1 MYEQLPVLTH
11 NMLYL
16 LFSVLLASAVSGF
29 TPVVYPG
36 KVSSECVHDDP
47 LHDEQFMEAI
57 RQAHQRLGPPGCNPP
72 RNRSCQEI
80 IHCFPSASS
89 GYYQI
94 HAPNGSL
101 LQVYCDMEGTNCGN
115 ITGWTRVAYL
125 NMTQPN
131 ATCPPALE
139 RKDTNAGL
147 ALCYRRNAG
156 CDSTVYSTLGLS
168 YSQVCGQVL
177 GYQYGNPDAFWSFLE
192 GNQKTLDSTYVDGI
206 SITYGNSPRKHIWTY
221 VGGSSQNRAS
231 DCDCPCN
238 NGSTVKIPPF
248 IGSDYY
254 CESGTSRTDYNDILY
269 DDSLW
274 DGQQCKDL
282 EGSCCTHS
290 NMPWFIKS
298 LGDITTENIE
308 LRSCFNRMGSED
320 TPLKIIELFVR

>member
-1 MYEQLPVLTH
+1 MWGHL
-11 NMLYL
+11 
-16 LFSVLLASAVSGF
+16 
-29 TPVVYPG
+29 
-36 KVSSECVHDDP
+36 
-47 LHDEQFMEAI
+47 
-57 RQAHQRLGPPGCNPP
+57 
-72 RNRSCQEI
+72 
-80 IHCFPSASS
+80 
-89 GYYQI
+89 
-94 HAPNGSL
+94 
-101 LQVYCDMEGTNCGN
+101 
-115 ITGWTRVAYL
+115 
-125 NMTQPN
+125 
-131 ATCPPALE
+131 
-139 RKDTNAGL
+139 
-147 ALCYRRNAG
+147 
-156 CDSTVYSTLGLS
+156 
-168 YSQVCGQVL
+168 L

-320 TPLKIIELFVR
+320 TPLKIIELFVRWYNFQLLCCSKNVIKLAVACLIKLFQLCNCNRWYDYLFENLQRLVTSTLALPYK

>member
-1 MYEQLPVLTH
+1 MKYFLIFVPCL
-11 NMLYL
+11 L
-16 LFSVLLASAVSGF
+16 LFAGAVSGF

-47 LHDEQFMEAI
+47 LQDEQLMEAI

-147 ALCYRRNAG
+147 ALCYKRNAG

-168 YSQVCGQVL
+168 YSQVCGQIR
-177 GYQYGNPDAFWSFLE
+177 GYQYGTPDAFDNVVTNPTININE
-192 GNQKTLDSTYVDGI
+192 PYADGV
-206 SITYGNSPRKHIWTY
+206 SITYGSSPRKHLWTY
-221 VGGSSQNRAS
+221 TGGVSPLGVSQFN
-231 DCDCPCN
+231 CPCN
-238 NGSTVKIPPF
+238 DEFEVDIQLPSF
-248 IGSDYY
+248 IGDDYY
-254 CESGTSRTDYNDILY
+254 CESGAVNHTATGPNVLQANDIL
-269 DDSLW
+269 W
-274 DGQQCKDL
+274 DGMKCIGR
-282 EGSCCTHS
+282 EGPCCTDQK
-290 NMPWFIKS
+290 MPWFIKLLS
-298 LGDITTENIE
+298 QTTTEDIE
-308 LRSCFNRMGSED
+308 MRLCTNRGDSED
-320 TPLKIIELFVR
+320 TPLELVELFVR